1 MAVNIAESQM
11 ARVVRDL
18 AADTKSA
25 KIRAL
30 AKAGY
35 SRSEIAN
42 FVGCRYQFV
51 RNVLVDEARKAE
63 RERADTV
70 DVAAAGGNPGT
81 MKVKVDN
88 DGRVAIP
95 PSAREALGL
104 KAGDALI
111 VSVADGELHLLTI
124 PAAVR
129 KAQAIVQKFVPDD
142 VSLVD
147 ELLED
152 RRREV
157 ENEQRE

>member
-1 MAVNIAESQM
+1 MNVSESQM
-11 ARVVRDL
+11 AHVVRDL

-51 RNVLVDEARKAE
+51 RNVLVDEARKAA
-63 RERADTV
+63 RGKGDAV
-70 DVAAAGGNPGT
+70 DVVATGGKSGT
-81 MKVKVDN
+81 MKVKMGD
-88 DGRVAIP
+88 DGCVVIP
-95 PSAREALGL
+95 LSAREALGL

-111 VSVADGELHLLTI
+111 VSVEDGEIRLLTI
-124 PAAVR
+124 RAAVR
-129 KAQAIVQKFVPDD
+129 KAQAIVRKFISDD

>member
-1 MAVNIAESQM
+1 M

-51 RNVLVDEARKAE
+51 RNVLVDEAR
-63 RERADTV
+63 RAGRDKV
-70 DVAAAGGNPGT
+70 DVVDAGATSGNPGT
-81 MKVKVDN
+81 MKVKMDG
-88 DGRVAIP
+88 DGRVVIP
-95 PSAREALGL
+95 LSARETLGL
-104 KAGDALI
+104 KAGDALV
-111 VSVADGELHLLTI
+111 VSVEDGELHLLTI

-129 KAQAIVQKFVPDD
+129 KAQAIVRKFIPDD

-157 ENEQRE
+157 ESEQRE

>member
-1 MAVNIAESQM
+1 VNAAESRM

-35 SRSEIAN
+35 SRSEIAS

-51 RNVLVDEARKAE
+51 RNVLVDEARKMA
-63 RERADTV
+63 REKGDAV
-70 DVAAAGGNPGT
+70 EVVATGGNPGS
-81 MKVKVDN
+81 MKVRMGG
-88 DGRVAIP
+88 DGGVVIP
-95 PSAREALGL
+95 LSAREALGL
-104 KAGDALI
+104 KAGDALV
-111 VSVADGELHLLTI
+111 VSVEDGELRLLTI

-129 KAQAIVQKFVPDD
+129 KVQAIVRKFVPDD

>member
-1 MAVNIAESQM
+1 MNAAESEM

-18 AADTKSA
+18 AAGTKSA

-42 FVGCRYQFV
+42 FIGCRYQFV
-51 RNVLVDEARKAE
+51 RNVLVDEVRKAA
-63 RERADTV
+63 REEKNPADV
-70 DVAAAGGNPGT
+70 VAADSGFGT
-81 MKVKVDN
+81 TKVRMDD
-88 DGRVAIP
+88 DGRIVIP
-95 PSAREALGL
+95 LGAQEALGL
-104 KAGDALI
+104 KAGDVLV
-111 VSVADGELHLLTI
+111 VSVEEGELHLLTL

-129 KAQAIVQKFVPDD
+129 KAQAIVRQFVPDD